1 VKTPAFLS
9 CTSILRR
16 AIQTFA
22 TVGAVIVLG
31 SATLAR
37 QNEPPQKPNADVP
50 TVTKVEPPSWWI
62 NLTPEVTLLL
72 SGHHLEATHVVCNL
86 PSVLVER
93 TQATAGGDYLFVWL
107 KIGSDTKSGTAVCRV
122 ATSTGTTSFELPLAT
137 RAMKLGKFQGLAQED
152 VIYLI
157 MPDRFANGDPTNDEP
172 ADAPG
177 THDRSNPRAYHG
189 GDLRGIREH
198 LPYLRELGV
207 TTLWLT
213 PILKNGAAQDYHGYG
228 AVDLYAVDPH
238 LGTLQDYQ
246 GLVAEAHKQG
256 MKIFFDFVP
265 NHVGPKH
272 PWVAEPPLPD
282 WFHGTA
288 HHHMDTTSGANGAFY
303 GKTEKPTI
311 ANDPFETLV
320 DPHAARRLSRNLT
333 DGWFFNVLP
342 DLNTEDPMVAEYL
355 LQNSVWWA
363 ESTGLDGFRL
373 DTFPYVPRSF
383 WSAWHAGLH
392 RLYPYLTTVGEVFHP
407 DPSVTSFFAGGQRRF
422 DGIDSG
428 LNTLFDFPMFFALRD
443 VLLQNAPAG
452 RIADVL
458 RHDSLYVHPDTL
470 ITFFANHDV
479 ARLASADG
487 SSPTKIQAAFGL
499 TLTLRGIPE
508 LYYGDEIG
516 MAGGGDPDNRRDF
529 PGGWPGD
536 PKNAFTVEGRTTE
549 QQELFAYVQTLLRLR
564 REHPALQN
572 GKLWHLFSDETSYV
586 FLRETEEERVVVAFN
601 NSTEPRALKIP
612 LNDTPA
618 AGPAGF
624 TLLLGHAKAEVFKG
638 EARVAVPAQSISI
651 FLLD

>member
-1 VKTPAFLS
+1 
-9 CTSILRR
+9 
-16 AIQTFA
+16 
-22 TVGAVIVLG
+22 
-31 SATLAR
+31 
-37 QNEPPQKPNADVP
+37 
-50 TVTKVEPPSWWI
+50 
-62 NLTPEVTLLL
+62 
-72 SGHHLEATHVVCNL
+72 
-86 PSVLVER
+86 
-93 TQATAGGDYLFVWL
+93 
-107 KIGSDTKSGTAVCRV
+107 
-122 ATSTGTTSFELPLAT
+122 
-137 RAMKLGKFQGLAQED
+137 
-152 VIYLI
+152 
-157 MPDRFANGDPTNDEP
+157 
-172 ADAPG
+172 
-177 THDRSNPRAYHG
+177 
-189 GDLRGIREH
+189 
-198 LPYLRELGV
+198 
-207 TTLWLT
+207 
-213 PILKNGAAQDYHGYG
+213 
-228 AVDLYAVDPH
+228 
-238 LGTLQDYQ
+238 
-246 GLVAEAHKQG
+246 
-256 MKIFFDFVP
+256 
-265 NHVGPKH
+265 
-272 PWVAEPPLPD
+272 
-282 WFHGTA
+282 
-288 HHHMDTTSGANGAFY
+288 
-303 GKTEKPTI
+303 
-311 ANDPFETLV
+311 
-320 DPHAARRLSRNLT
+320 
-333 DGWFFNVLP
+333 
-342 DLNTEDPMVAEYL
+342 

-536 PKNAFTVEGRTTE
+536 PKNAFTAEGRTAE

>member
-1 VKTPAFLS
+1 MFPFWGA
-9 CTSILRR
+9 ILRR
-16 AIQTFA
+16 AVRTLS
-22 TVGAVIVLG
+22 TVGAVFVLC

-37 QNEPPQKPNADVP
+37 QNESSQKPNADAPV
-50 TVTKVEPPSWWI
+50 VTKVEPPSWWI
-62 NLTPEVTLLL
+62 NLTPEVMLLL
-72 SGHHLEATHVVCNL
+72 SGHHLEATRVVCNL

-107 KIGSDTKSGTAVCRV
+107 EIGPDTKSGTAVCRV
-122 ATSTGTTSFELPLAT
+122 TTPTGTTSFELPLAA
-137 RAMKLGKFQGLAQED
+137 RGMKLGKFQGLAQED

-157 MPDRFANGDPTNDEP
+157 MPDRFANGDPINDEP
-172 ADAPG
+172 SDAPG
-177 THDRSNPRAYHG
+177 THDRLNPRAYHG

-198 LPYLRELGV
+198 LPYLKDLGV

-238 LGTLQDYQ
+238 LGTIGDYQ
-246 GLVAEAHKQG
+246 QLVADAHKHG

-265 NHVGPKH
+265 NHIGPKH

-282 WFHGTA
+282 WFHGTPQ
-288 HHHMDTTSGANGAFY
+288 HHMDTTSAVRGTFY
-303 GKTEKPTI
+303 GKTEKPAI
-311 ANDPFETLV
+311 ANDPFEALV
-320 DPHAARRLSRNLT
+320 DPHAPQRLSRNLT

-342 DLNTEDPMVAEYL
+342 DLNTENAMVADYL
-355 LQNSVWWA
+355 LQNSIWWA
-363 ESTGLDGFRL
+363 ESSGLDGFRL

-383 WSAWHAGLH
+383 WSAWHGGLH

-422 DGIDSG
+422 DGTDSG
-428 LNTLFDFPMFFALRD
+428 LNTLFDFPMFFALQD
-443 VLLQNAPAG
+443 VLLRNAPAG

-458 RHDSLYVHPDTL
+458 RHDSLYVHPDAL
-470 ITFFANHDV
+470 VTFFANHDV
-479 ARLASADG
+479 ARFASTAG
-487 SSPTKIQAAFGL
+487 SSPAKSMLAFGL

-508 LYYGDEIG
+508 IYYGDEIG
-516 MAGGGDPDNRRDF
+516 MPGGGDPDNRRDF

-536 PKNAFTVEGRTTE
+536 PKNGFTAEGRTAE
-549 QQELFAYVQTLLRLR
+549 QQELFAYVQSLLRLR
-564 REHPALQN
+564 RKHAALQS

-586 FLRETEEERVVVAFN
+586 FLRETEEERVLVAFN
-601 NSTEPRALKIP
+601 NSTEPRALKIT

-618 AGPAGF
+618 AGVAGF
-624 TLLLGHAKAEVFKG
+624 TLLLGQAKAELFKG
-638 EARVAVPAQSISI
+638 EARITMPAQSISI